1 MQTSCR
7 CTGAWLFGSRVPA
20 PGARPG
26 RREDSLALSSSTS
39 RSFNSMELLTVMML
53 VLNMNEG
60 RVRNVGHFKRTLKC
74 FLARLLFEG
83 SICQADVIDCC

>member
-1 MQTSCR
+1 
-7 CTGAWLFGSRVPA
+7 
-20 PGARPG
+20 
-26 RREDSLALSSSTS
+26 
-39 RSFNSMELLTVMML
+39 MELLTVMML